1 MQVALSRTRAVEQIL
16 QLLSITIMRIRAL
29 VCLATVVTVTVL
41 SISVH
46 AQRIKV
52 GPSIVVPLF
61 VTVTDQEKRLVSDL
75 VQEDFEVYD
84 NGKLQT
90 ITNFDNEPTPITAI
104 VMIDTSGSMTVALD
118 FVKDGAEQFLLRLL
132 PQDKA
137 KVGAF
142 NDKIQFIPQPGFPF
156 SDNRDQLVR
165 ALKELDFGYPTR
177 LFDAIDQSIEQLNP
191 VEGRKVILVFTDGDD
206 NASRIGSGE
215 VVDRARQDDVMV
227 YSIGLENEYFD
238 GAKQTRSS
246 PDRRLKRL
254 SEETG
259 GGFFLLKRKDELGST
274 FTRVAQELHSQYL
287 LGFSPTVLDGK
298 VHKLDVKVKRAGI
311 SPRARK
317 SYVATAVETTQK

>member
-1 MQVALSRTRAVEQIL
+1 MRFISLCVVIAAI
-16 QLLSITIMRIRAL
+16 LLSVPTN
-29 VCLATVVTVTVL
+29 
-41 SISVH
+41 

-52 GPSIVVPLF
+52 GPSIVVPIF
-61 VTVTDQEKRLVSDL
+61 VTVTDQEKRLVADL
-75 VQEDFEVYD
+75 VQEDFEIYD

-90 ITNFDNEPTPITAI
+90 ITNFDSQPTPITAI

-118 FVKDGAEQFLLRLL
+118 FVKEGAEQFLLRLL
-132 PQDKA
+132 PHDKA

-142 NDKIQFIPQPGFPF
+142 NDKIQFIPQPGLPF

-165 ALKELDFGYPTR
+165 ALKDLDFGYPTR
-177 LFDAIDQSIEQLNP
+177 LFDALDQSIEQLNG

-206 NASRIGSGE
+206 NASRIGAGD
-215 VVDRARQDDVMV
+215 VIDRARQDEVMV
-227 YSIGLENEYFD
+227 YSIGLENDYFD
-238 GAKQTRSS
+238 GAKKVRSS

-287 LGFSPTVLDGK
+287 LGFSPSTLDGK
-298 VHKLDVKVKRAGI
+298 VHKLDVKTKRAGVT
-311 SPRARK
+311 PRARR
-317 SYVATAVETTQK
+317 SYIATAVDTTQK

>member
-1 MQVALSRTRAVEQIL
+1 VEQIL

-84 NGKLQT
+84 NGRLQT